1 MKSFYQALV
10 VALLLPFAACQKEVS
25 EDLPDSPKPT
35 NKVKT
40 YTEDYTSSTGEH
52 TVATFVLSYDE
63 SDRLTSLVNSEH
75 PGDKFVYGY
84 SGDNLVTTDIYNSNE
99 VVIHDDAVINEMG
112 LVDSTVQYNNEGDTL
127 VQKFFY
133 NEAKQLIAVQLFD
146 VINGEMQMW
155 SATTYTY
162 DQGGNL
168 VSEAGEDG
176 IITYE
181 YEKIILNTVAI
192 APTYMYLPKQLPTK
206 QTITNGSEMASIVH
220 TYVFDEENRL
230 TEDKAVASDGSMV
243 IKTYTY

>member
-1 MKSFYQALV
+1 MKSLYHALLL
-10 VALLLPFAACQKEVS
+10 AILLPFAACQKEVS

-40 YTEDYTSSTGEH
+40 YTEDYTSSTGER
-52 TVATFVLSYDE
+52 TIATFVLSYDE
-63 SDRLTSLVNSEH
+63 SDRLASIVDSEH

-84 SGDNLVTTDIYNSNE
+84 PGDNLVTTDIYNSNE
-99 VVIHDDAVINEMG
+99 VVIHDDAVINETG

-133 NEAKQLIAVQLFD
+133 SEAKQLIAVQLFD
-146 VINGEMQMW
+146 VIDGEMQLW

-181 YEKIILNTVAI
+181 YEKIIPNTVAV

-206 QTITNGSEMASIVH
+206 QTITNGSETASIVH